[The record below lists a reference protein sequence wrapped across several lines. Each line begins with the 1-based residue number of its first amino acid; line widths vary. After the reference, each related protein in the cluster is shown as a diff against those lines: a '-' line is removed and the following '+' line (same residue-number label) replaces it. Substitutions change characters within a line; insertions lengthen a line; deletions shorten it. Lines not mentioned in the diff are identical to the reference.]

1 MKGAIKKGWKK
12 LLVLAMTCVF
22 SASTMGGL
30 YRSYSEAAET
40 LRGKDGS
47 ASASASADGEQVA
60 VQ

>member
-30 YRSYSEAAET
+30 YRSYSEARP
-40 LRGKDGS
+40 LRRRQT
-47 ASASASADGEQVA
+47 ANRWPCRR
-60 VQ
+60 